1 MKKTHIDGVFRVFW
15 GISVRMR
22 EKKLNVVCSR
32 VQAEA
37 PVDEGMLGTA
47 DADLLVDSAVC

>member
-1 MKKTHIDGVFRVFW
+1 MFRVFW

-37 PVDEGMLGTA
+37 PVHEGMLGTV